1 MVSEWEFNLENE
13 FPVRATI
20 SQVGMLNKSQ
30 LLAPLVP
37 TSELKLQGQD
47 QEYHQQ
53 LLFRFSK
60 QSASM
65 HQYQQMC
72 KQKVISDH

>member
-47 QEYHQQ
+47 QEFNQ
-53 LLFRFSK
+53 
-60 QSASM
+60 
-65 HQYQQMC
+65 
-72 KQKVISDH
+72 